1 VGEPT
6 FIAMKRV
13 VSRAGHEFVG
23 IARGRTGPHRDLRDR
38 ILLVA
43 FATVIAA
50 MIGSAL
56 IYWFEHGA
64 TGSEIA
70 TVGDS
75 IFWTT
80 TQLLT
85 VSSQMRVPTSTGGRI
100 VDVFLELYAITV
112 VTTLAGS
119 WGAFFHHQTRQRW
132 GDPVRSS

>member
-1 VGEPT
+1 
-6 FIAMKRV
+6 MKRAA
-13 VSRAGHEFVG
+13 SRAGHELAE

-43 FATVIAA
+43 LAILI
-50 MIGSAL
+50 MDLIGSFL
-56 IYWFEHGA
+56 VYVFEHNA

-80 TQLLT
+80 CQLLT
-85 VSSQMRVPTSTGGRI
+85 VSSQMTVPTSTGGRI
-100 VDVFLELYAITV
+100 VDVVLELYAITV

-119 WGAFFHHQTRQRW
+119 WGAFFHHQTRQRY
-132 GDPVRSS
+132 GDPQRSA